1 LLPNSPRKRQRARAP
16 PNPSGRNRLRQLP
29 ASANFQLNGS
39 VAQKGTVARIDP
51 PGAALALDGEGRE
64 IQKSLAMSLRAIRAG
79 GRIGRVRG
87 EKR

>member
-1 LLPNSPRKRQRARAP
+1 LLSNSPRKRQRARAP
-16 PNPSGRNRLRQLP
+16 RQIRLGETGCGAR
-29 ASANFQLNGS
+29 FQPIFKLNGS

-51 PGAALALDGEGRE
+51 PGAALAVDGEGRE
-64 IQKSLAMSLRAIRAG
+64 IQKSVAMSLPAIRVR